1 MYSTFRGERWSL
13 FSYLLF
19 ITTMSF
25 TPGPNTIMAM
35 SEGQRKGFISAL
47 PFNLGVFIGI
57 VFTLAI
63 ALLFSE
69 PLKHNHSFIF
79 IMKIIGTLY
88 LLYLAYHVFIS
99 KPDSAKEALERPI
112 LKGILIQATNIKAM
126 LYFLTGLTT
135 FTLPDAW
142 NSTFVRSILLIV
154 IGIAGAIV
162 WSLLG
167 QMMNRIYQQHY
178 KIINVVI
185 TALLLYSAVELW

>member
-1 MYSTFRGERWSL
+1 MCL

-35 SEGQRKGFISAL
+35 SEGQRKGFIRAL
-47 PFNLGVFIGI
+47 PFNLGVLIGI
-57 VFTLAI
+57 LFTLAI
-63 ALLFSE
+63 ALVFSE

-79 IMKIIGTLY
+79 IMKIIGTIY
-88 LLYLAYHVFIS
+88 LLYLAYHVLIS
-99 KPDSAKEALERPI
+99 KPDSAKEALDRPV
-112 LKGILIQATNIKAM
+112 LKGILIQATNVKAM

-135 FTLPDAW
+135 FTLPDTW
-142 NSTFVRSILLIV
+142 NSTFVRSVLLIV
-154 IGIAGAIV
+154 IGIAGAIL

-178 KIINVVI
+178 KIINVII
-185 TALLLYSAVELW
+185 TVLLLYSAVELW